1 MPKKRDGWLDEQAS
15 EKAWN
20 IAMQELSASDY
31 NMEAKRFLKLYQA
44 MEKAMKKVY
53 MEVFG

>member
-31 NMEAKRFLKLYQA
+31 NMEDKRFLKLYQA